1 MSRHNSP
8 LRYPGGKQKIAP
20 FVYEILEENDLL
32 GGHYVEPYAGGAG
45 VAIDLLVKGKVSHIH
60 LNDSCPA
67 VYAFWH
73 SILKYPQEFCRRVLT
88 ASMTIEEWQKQRDII
103 NNPKGV
109 ERFDLG
115 FAMFFLNRCNRS
127 GILRAG
133 VIGGMKQDGRWK
145 MDARFNR
152 NELIRR
158 IELIS
163 DYKTKIKIR
172 NWDAEKFIKQYIP
185 RLPDDTLIYCD
196 PPYFNKADKLY
207 NNHYAPED
215 HQRIAGVIQE
225 EIKHP
230 WIVSYDNTNEI
241 LFNYSDRRKFTYAL
255 RYNAAK
261 AYQGSE
267 IFIFSDDLEIPITS
281 EIPSIDHAL
290 EEYHYSA

>member
-1 MSRHNSP
+1 MKFNSP
-8 LRYPGGKQKIAP
+8 LRYPGGKQKIAL
-20 FVYEILEENDLL
+20 FISEAIEENNLL

-73 SILKYPQEFCRRVLT
+73 SILKHPQEFCRKVLT
-88 ASMTIEEWQKQRDII
+88 ASMTIEEWQKQREIF
-103 NNPKGV
+103 NNAKEV

-196 PPYFNKADKLY
+196 PPYFNKAEKLY

-215 HQRIAGVIQE
+215 HKRIAGVIQE

-255 RYNAAK
+255 QYNAAK

-267 IFIFSDDLEIPITS
+267 IFIFSDDLEIPMTS
-281 EIPSIDHAL
+281 EIPSIDYAL
-290 EEYHYSA
+290 ENYHFSA